1 MSPALRRIVLL
12 IAPHLLLLVVLLTVT
27 QAVFLEMSLH
37 RDVGMGQVDPSTSVR
52 NYVAAFSGDFY
63 LTSLRL
69 TLAISAIV
77 VVLSVLVSYPAAYAL
92 ARLSPRMASWTM
104 AAVVSSSFLAGAVKL
119 LGLVILF
126 GMEGPFNRALRALG
140 IADEGFRLI
149 GTLSGVMVGYAYLSI
164 AFSLTML
171 YTTLRTIPVAL
182 EEAAAAHGASQWR
195 TFLRVTWP
203 LSLPGVISTALIQFN
218 LLMGAYAVA
227 AVLGGGRVLT
237 FPVLI
242 QRTLMQFNDYGM
254 AAALSVI
261 LLLLVIVVNL
271 AADRLGRPHHGMA
284 APP

>member
-1 MSPALRRIVLL
+1 MVLL
-12 IAPHLLLLVVLLTVT
+12 IAPHALLLVVTLAVT

-37 RDVGMGQVDPSTSVR
+37 RDVGLGQVDPAASLH
-52 NYVAAFSGDFY
+52 NYVAAFGGDFY
-63 LTSLRL
+63 ISSLRL
-69 TLAISAIV
+69 TLVLSAV
-77 VVLSVLVSYPAAYAL
+77 VVMLSILVSYPAAYAL
-92 ARLSPRMASWTM
+92 ARLSPRVASWTM

-126 GMEGPFNRALRALG
+126 GMEGPINRALRALG
-140 IADEGFRLI
+140 IAEEGFRLI
-149 GTLSGVMVGYAYLSI
+149 GTLSGVLVGYAYLSI

-171 YTTLRTIPVAL
+171 YTTLRTIPVAV
-182 EEAAAAHGASQWR
+182 EEAAAAHGASAWR

-261 LLLLVIVVNL
+261 LLLLVIGVNFV
-271 AADRLGRPHHGMA
+271 ADRFGRPRHGMA
-284 APP
+284 AQS